1 MKPYSLSR
9 LAAVIGLAP
18 ALVMAV
24 EQPAADP
31 DLPKSFDPSVAD
43 GLLAAPPFT
52 RSLDLSDSLVLT
64 GIAYIEGKPVATI
77 LNKQTKENFVVS
89 EIPNAQGWKLA
100 ETSATVQLNRT
111 QAKIMVG
118 AETVTVRYSNEQL
131 TPESMKK
138 GGFRPGGSDGHR
150 GGDDGPRRERRGPSE
165 EDRQRF
171 MSLSE
176 KAREKFIQEMR
187 DSREK
192 MQNATPEERASYAK
206 KIFERV
212 ENQDKGRN

>member
-1 MKPYSLSR
+1 MKVSFFLR
-9 LAAVIGLAP
+9 LAAILGLAP
-18 ALVMAV
+18 ALVMAAD
-24 EQPAADP
+24 QPATDP

-89 EIPNAQGWKLA
+89 ETPNAQGWKLA
-100 ETSATVQLNRT
+100 ETSATVQLSRT

-118 AETVTVRYSNEQL
+118 AEMVTVRYSNEQL
-131 TPESMKK
+131 SPESMKK
-138 GGFRPGGSDGHR
+138 GGFRPGGSDHR

-176 KAREKFIQEMR
+176 KAREKFIHEMR

-192 MQNATPEERASYAK
+192 MQNATPEERTSYAK

-212 ENQDKGRN
+212 EREDKGGR